1 MQLHTLKR
9 THANYSP
16 APVGRGGKRGK
27 TSGRGTK
34 GQKAR
39 AGHKIRPEWRDIIK
53 KLPKKRGE
61 SASGSLK
68 SISREIVAVN
78 VGLLESVF
86 SEGAKLTPKALF
98 EQGLIRKSSGSL
110 PKVKILGGGELKKK
124 FTLTG
129 MIVSASAKAQIE
141 KAGGVVT
148 LKSDASKGKK
158 MTKKVEKKKAQ

>member
-9 THANYSP
+9 IHKNYKS
-16 APVGRGGKRGK
+16 AAVGRGGKRGK

-68 SISREIVAVN
+68 SISREVVTLN
-78 VGLLESVF
+78 VEVLEAAFPV
-86 SEGAKLTPKALF
+86 GTKITPKVLF
-98 EQGLIRKSSGSL
+98 ERGLIRKSSGSL

-124 FTLTG
+124 FTLMG

-141 KAGGVVT
+141 KAGGMISVPVQKKIVSSKAK
-148 LKSDASKGKK
+148 KS
-158 MTKKVEKKKAQ
+158 TKKSK

>member
-9 THANYSP
+9 IHANYKP

-68 SISREIVAVN
+68 SISREVVALN
-78 VGLLESVF
+78 VGVLESVF
-86 SEGAKLTPKALF
+86 EAGAKISPKVLF
-98 EQGLIRKSSGSL
+98 EQGLIRKASGSL

-124 FTLTG
+124 FTVAG
-129 MIVSASAKAQIE
+129 MIVSASAKEQIE
-141 KAGGVVT
+141 KAGGVI
-148 LKSDASKGKK
+148 LAKLPS
-158 MTKKVEKKKAQ
+158 KKKTK